1 MAVKVVI
8 FDLFETLVSGFD
20 TGHPSTT
27 EVAQILELPAKEFQ
41 QEYYQNLRLARY
53 TGQFPDY
60 ATVLH
65 YIVQQ
70 LGGKPSESI
79 IKILTERRQSAFTAH
94 LRCIEPEILD
104 MLNEITTSGIR
115 LGLISNTDGSE
126 VLDWANSPLSGF
138 FEVTIFSH
146 AVGRVKPDPHI
157 YQHACKNLGVAPLDC
172 IFIGDGNSD
181 ELRGAAQ
188 IGMSPFCAAWFLH
201 QHTDVFGEDIVM
213 QRAAG
218 YPALYHPSELADRV
232 PDLCAGC

>member
-20 TGHPSTT
+20 TGHPSTI
-27 EVAQILELPAKEFQ
+27 EVAQTLELPVKEFQ
-41 QEYYQNLRLARY
+41 REYYQSLRPARY

-60 ATVLH
+60 ATVLR
-65 YIVQQ
+65 YIVDK
-70 LGGKPSESI
+70 LGGKSPEST
-79 IKILTERRQSAFTAH
+79 IKTLAERRQSAFTAH
-94 LRCIEPEILD
+94 LCRIEPEILD
-104 MLNEITTSGIR
+104 MLNKITTLGVR

-126 VLDWANSPLSGF
+126 VLDWQNSPLARF
-138 FEVTIFSH
+138 FEVTLFSH
-146 AVGRVKPDPHI
+146 AVGIVKPDPHI
-157 YQHACKNLGVAPLDC
+157 YQHACKNLDVAPSDC

-201 QHTDVFGEDIVM
+201 QHTDLLGADIIE

-218 YPALYHPSELADRV
+218 YPVLHHPSELVSRIS
-232 PDLCAGC
+232 